1 MSDIF
6 KLNGVT
12 RTPPDCLFCHHE
24 MVFDDVDI
32 DGIDYAE
39 EYLWECPNCHAR
51 AYERLNSKGRVTS
64 LNFYKGDHYY
74 G

>member
-1 MSDIF
+1 MNNI
-6 KLNGVT
+6 T

-24 MVFDDVDI
+24 MTFDDVDI
-32 DGIDYAE
+32 DGVDIDGVVYYA

-64 LNFYKGDHYY
+64 LNFYKG